1 VRKGYLQ
8 AKHRAR
14 DAVLL
19 RRAGFSDAELEVQRS
34 IYGSHLDVA
43 QTRAASDSA
52 WETESTGGA
61 AIEFGAA
68 VEYALA
74 DEL

>member
-1 VRKGYLQ
+1 M
-8 AKHRAR
+8 RAGR
-14 DAVLL
+14 LTAAAEGLL

-43 QTRAASDSA
+43 QTRSGSA
-52 WETESTGGA
+52 WETESTLGA
-61 AIEFGAA
+61 ATEFGAA